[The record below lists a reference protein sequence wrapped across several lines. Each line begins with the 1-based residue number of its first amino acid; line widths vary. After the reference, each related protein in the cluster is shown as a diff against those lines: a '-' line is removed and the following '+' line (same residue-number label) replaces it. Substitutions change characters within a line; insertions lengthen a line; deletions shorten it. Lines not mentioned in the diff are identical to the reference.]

1 MDLRASATRSRRT
14 PSRRRGRTSTR
25 RSSPAPGCRRTT
37 EARLEAL
44 ADLYRDH
51 DGDPTRAWLYRV
63 AERLVDHD
71 EGVALWRHHHVLMA
85 AREIGTRRG
94 TGGSPGVP
102 YLKTTLDRR
111 FFPELWDVRVRL

>member
-1 MDLRASATRSRRT
+1 M
-14 PSRRRGRTSTR
+14 
-25 RSSPAPGCRRTT
+25 
-37 EARLEAL
+37 EAL
-44 ADLYRDH
+44 AALYRDH
-51 DGDPTRAWLYRV
+51 DDAERAWLYRV

-85 AREIGTRRG
+85 AREIGSRRG

-111 FFPELWDVRVRL
+111 FFPELWDVRVEL